1 MSPAQVGR
9 SDWRAGVDTNLFRYV
24 WRHSRREQISVLVLI
39 LLSLPFYFA
48 SLDVPKTIVN
58 EALQGRA
65 FAQGNETA
73 VLFRLELSLPSWTGG
88 DKVQLL
94 PGIELEKLPFL
105 LTLCGLFLSLVLIN
119 GAFKF
124 VINTRKGILGE
135 QLLRRLR
142 YDLFAQLLRFRPEDI
157 RAVKPAEAA
166 SMIKDEVEPIGDFA
180 GDAFIQPFFLGTQ
193 ALTALTFILVQN
205 VGLGAIAL
213 AVVLVQALLIPR
225 LRRRLIT
232 LGVERQIE
240 SRKLAGRIGAVV
252 EAAPAIHTHG
262 AAAYNRAGIDN
273 QLARLLGIRISLFKR
288 KFAVKYLN
296 NLLAQVTP
304 FFFYSFGGY
313 LALRGHLDLGQ
324 LLAVI
329 VAYRDLPPP
338 IKELIDWDQQRTDI
352 TVKYQQIASV
362 FVSDDLL
369 PQVDDT
375 KLPEA
380 PAPDAPIVIDGLQV
394 TDRNGNRLLESFSA
408 TLSRP
413 SSIALVGAGG
423 GREVLARVL
432 GRQITEHQGEIRIG
446 KVNIA
451 ELPNEVLSRV
461 VNYAGPDPGLLP
473 GSIRENV
480 TLAVRHV
487 AAARAMVPPEAQ
499 SFRPDLDTLW
509 LDYAAAGV
517 SNAAELDDVIVR
529 ALGATGM
536 LEDIYKFGLLGRLA
550 PSTDPRLIAQLV
562 EARRSVRTELGKRDL
577 LRLVEP
583 FDLDRCNANA
593 TIAENLLFGVP
604 LHKDLIGG
612 GLVHDRYLR
621 SVLDAEGLSRPL
633 AGVGVRIA
641 ETTFEMVAGMP
652 ASHALFERYSFI
664 APQEMEEFRSCLEA
678 VKGRG
683 GAQRF
688 DSASESKFIGLAF
701 RYIEA
706 RHRFNLLDA
715 HLMERIVRARH
726 RFHDGLPKAYATR
739 IEFYDPERFVMAA
752 PIRDNLLFGRTVFG
766 LPNTEQMIWDVMR
779 KLLGEIGLEQAIY
792 RLGLDYDVGPS
803 GKLITAPQRAA
814 VSLVRGLVK
823 RPQILI
829 LDGALTAFNQ
839 ADARAILD
847 NIRDWMSGRTIMVT
861 LSDVAEAKEFD
872 CIIRFEGA
880 RAALAPQPAQAA

>member
-1 MSPAQVGR
+1 
-9 SDWRAGVDTNLFRYV
+9 VDTNLFRYV

-73 VLFRLELSLPSWTGG
+73 VLFRLELTLPSWTGS

-94 PGIELEKLPFL
+94 PGIELEKLSFL
-105 LTLCGLFLSLVLIN
+105 MTLCGLFLSLVLIN

-135 QLLRRLR
+135 QLLRKLR

-205 VGLGAIAL
+205 AGLGAIAL

-262 AAAYNRAGIDN
+262 AAAYNRAGVNN

-362 FVSDDLL
+362 FVSDNLL

-380 PAPDAPIVIDGLQV
+380 PPLDAPIVIEGLQV
-394 TDRNGNRLLESFSA
+394 ADRNGNRLLESFSA

-423 GREVLARVL
+423 GGRDVLARVL

-446 KVNIA
+446 NANVA
-451 ELPNEVLSRV
+451 QLPNEVLSQV

-487 AAARAMVPPEAQ
+487 AAARTMVSETQ

-509 LDYAAAGV
+509 VDYAAAGV

-536 LEDIYKFGLLGRLA
+536 LEDIYKFGLQGRLA
-550 PSTDPRLIAQLV
+550 AATDPRLVAQLV
-562 EARRSVRTELGKRDL
+562 EARHSVRSELGKRDL

-583 FDLDRCNANA
+583 FDLDRYNTNA

-604 LHKDLIGG
+604 LHKDLSGS
-612 GLVHDRYLR
+612 GLVHDRYLK

-641 ETTFEMVAGMP
+641 EITFEMVSGMSP
-652 ASHALFERYSFI
+652 GHALFERYSFI
-664 APQEMEEFRSCLEA
+664 AAQEMEGFRYSLEA
-678 VKGRG
+678 VKGRS
-683 GAQRF
+683 GAQQF
-688 DSASESKFIGLAF
+688 DGESEAKFVGLAL

-706 RHRFNLLDA
+706 RHRFNLLDK
-715 HLMERIVRARH
+715 HLMDRIVRARH
-726 RFHDGLPKAYATR
+726 RFHDGLPKSYATR
-739 IEFYDPERFVMAA
+739 IEFYDPAQFVLAA

-779 KLLGEIGLEQAIY
+779 KLLEEIGLEQAIY

-803 GKLITAPQRAA
+803 GKLISAAQRAS
-814 VSLVRGLVK
+814 VSLARGLVK

-829 LDGALTAFNQ
+829 LDGALAAFNQ
-839 ADARAILD
+839 AEASAILN
-847 NIRDWMSGRTIMVT
+847 NIRNWMSGRTILAT
-861 LSDVAEAKEFD
+861 LSDVTEAREFD

>member
-1 MSPAQVGR
+1 
-9 SDWRAGVDTNLFRYV
+9 VDTNLFRYV
-24 WRHSRREQISVLVLI
+24 WRHSRREQIAVLVLI

-73 VLFRLELSLPSWTGG
+73 VLFRLEFMLPAWTGG

-94 PGIELEKLPFL
+94 PGIELERLPFL
-105 LTLCGLFLSLVLIN
+105 MTLCGLFLSLVLIN

-135 QLLRRLR
+135 QLLRKLR
-142 YDLFAQLLRFRPEDI
+142 YDLFAQLLRFRPENI

-205 VGLGAIAL
+205 AGLGAIAL
-213 AVVLVQALLIPR
+213 AIVLVQALLIPR

-262 AAAYNRAGIDN
+262 AAAYNRAGINN

-362 FVSDDLL
+362 FASDDLL

-380 PAPDAPIVIDGLQV
+380 PPPDAPIVINGLQV

-408 TLSRP
+408 SLSRP
-413 SSIALVGAGG
+413 SSIALVGPGG
-423 GREVLARVL
+423 SGRDVLARAL
-432 GRQITEHQGEIRIG
+432 GRQITEYQGEIRIG
-446 KVNIA
+446 NANVA
-451 ELPNEVLSRV
+451 ELPNEVLSQV

-480 TLAVRHV
+480 ALAVRHV
-487 AAARAMVPPEAQ
+487 AAARTMVPETQ

-550 PSTDPRLIAQLV
+550 PSTDPRLVAQLV
-562 EARRSVRTELGKRDL
+562 EARHSVRTELGKRDL

-583 FDLDRCNANA
+583 FDLDRYNTNA

-604 LHKDLIGG
+604 LHKDLSGS

-621 SVLDAEGLSRPL
+621 SILDAEGLSRPL

-641 ETTFEMVAGMP
+641 EITFEMVAGMSP
-652 ASHALFERYSFI
+652 GHALFERYSFI
-664 APQEMEEFRSCLEA
+664 APQEMEDFRYSLEA
-678 VKGRG
+678 VKGRS
-683 GAQRF
+683 GAQQF
-688 DSASESKFIGLAF
+688 DRESEAKFIGLAF

-706 RHRFNLLDA
+706 RHRFNLLDK
-715 HLMERIVRARH
+715 HLMDRIVQARH
-726 RFHDGLPKAYATR
+726 RFHDGLPKSYATR
-739 IEFYDPERFVMAA
+739 IEFYDPARFVLSA

-792 RLGLDYDVGPS
+792 RLGLDHDVGPS
-803 GKLITAPQRAA
+803 GKLVSAPQRAA
-814 VSLVRGLVK
+814 VSLARSLVK

-829 LDGALTAFNQ
+829 LDGALAAFNQ
-839 ADARAILD
+839 AEASAILS
-847 NIRDWMSGRTIMVT
+847 NIRNWMSGRTILAT
-861 LSDVAEAKEFD
+861 LSDVTEAREFD

-880 RAALAPQPAQAA
+880 HAAVAPQPAQAA

>member
-1 MSPAQVGR
+1 
-9 SDWRAGVDTNLFRYV
+9 VDTNLFRYV

-73 VLFRLELSLPSWTGG
+73 VLFRLELTLPSWTGS

-94 PGIELEKLPFL
+94 PGIELEKLSFL
-105 LTLCGLFLSLVLIN
+105 MTLCGLFLSLVLIN

-135 QLLRRLR
+135 QLLRKLR

-205 VGLGAIAL
+205 AGLGAIAL

-262 AAAYNRAGIDN
+262 AAAYNRAGVNN

-362 FVSDDLL
+362 FVSDNLL

-380 PAPDAPIVIDGLQV
+380 PPLDAPIVIEGLQV
-394 TDRNGNRLLESFSA
+394 ADRNGNRLLESFSA

-423 GREVLARVL
+423 GGRDVLARVL

-446 KVNIA
+446 NANVA
-451 ELPNEVLSRV
+451 QLPNEVLSQV

-487 AAARAMVPPEAQ
+487 AAARTMVSETQ

-509 LDYAAAGV
+509 VDYAAAGV

-536 LEDIYKFGLLGRLA
+536 LEDIYKFGLQGRLA
-550 PSTDPRLIAQLV
+550 AATDPRLVAQLV
-562 EARRSVRTELGKRDL
+562 EARHSVRSELGKRDL

-583 FDLDRCNANA
+583 FDLDRYNTNA

-604 LHKDLIGG
+604 LHKDLSGSGI
-612 GLVHDRYLR
+612 VHDRYLK

-641 ETTFEMVAGMP
+641 EITFEMVSGMSP
-652 ASHALFERYSFI
+652 GHALFERYSFI
-664 APQEMEEFRSCLEA
+664 AAQEMEGFRYSLEA
-678 VKGRG
+678 VKGRS
-683 GAQRF
+683 GAQQF
-688 DSASESKFIGLAF
+688 DGESEAKFVGLAL

-706 RHRFNLLDA
+706 RHRFNLLDK
-715 HLMERIVRARH
+715 HLMDRIVRARH
-726 RFHDGLPKAYATR
+726 RFHDGLPKSYATR
-739 IEFYDPERFVMAA
+739 IEFYDPAQFVLAA

-779 KLLGEIGLEQAIY
+779 KLLEEIGLEQAIY

-803 GKLITAPQRAA
+803 GKLISAAQRAS
-814 VSLVRGLVK
+814 VSLARGLVK

-829 LDGALTAFNQ
+829 LDGALAAFNQ
-839 ADARAILD
+839 AEASAILN
-847 NIRDWMSGRTIMVT
+847 NIRNWMSGRTILAT
-861 LSDVAEAKEFD
+861 LSDVTEAREFD